1 MTQTYLDSFVKE
13 QKQPKKEK
21 VMLKEPKNEKTKPKK
36 HVTINEMFWWT
47 PEERKQIE
55 KEFEVIYV

>member
-21 VMLKEPKNEKTKPKK
+21 AILKELKKIKSKPKK
-36 HVTINEMFWWT
+36 HVTVNEMFWWT
-47 PEERKQIE
+47 PNERKQIE